1 MIPDVLRFW
10 GASPTANDGLIWVF
24 CIFFIS
30 YLVGSIP
37 FGVLISKLYK
47 LGDIRSTG
55 SGNIGA
61 TNVLRTGSKSAA
73 FLTLIMDTA
82 KGSIVVFLAGEF
94 FGITASHFAAFG
106 VFIGHLFSIFLFFKG
121 GKGVATF
128 IGVLLAYNFQLFLL
142 FTFTWLLCA
151 LLFKYSSLSAIIAL
165 IINLLSTIAFD
176 LNYIYFIIVSFFI
189 LIKHFSNIQR
199 LLTGNE
205 TKIVLKK
212 KIKF

>member
-1 MIPDVLRFW
+1 MNYDL
-10 GASPTANDGLIWVF
+10 LI
-24 CIFFIS
+24 IFFS
-30 YLVGSIP
+30 YLCGSIP
-37 FGVLISKLYK
+37 FGLVISYIFKK
-47 LGDIRSTG
+47 DDPRSIG
-55 SGNIGA
+55 SKNIGA
-61 TNVLRTGSKSAA
+61 TNVLRTAGVM
-73 FLTLIMDTA
+73 LGLITLILDIL
-82 KGSIVVFLAGEF
+82 KGFIAIK
-94 FGITASHFAAFG
+94 ITLMLNSDVIGLSMTF
-106 VFIGHLFSIFLFFKG
+106 VIIGHIFPIWLKFKG

-165 IINLLSTIAFD
+165 ITNLISTVAFD
-176 LNYIYFIIVSFFI
+176 LNYIYFIIVSFLI

>member
-1 MIPDVLRFW
+1 MNYDL
-10 GASPTANDGLIWVF
+10 LI
-24 CIFFIS
+24 IFFS
-30 YLVGSIP
+30 YLCGAIP
-37 FGVLISKLYK
+37 FGLVISYIFKK
-47 LGDIRSTG
+47 DDPRSIG
-55 SGNIGA
+55 SKNIGA
-61 TNVLRTGSKSAA
+61 TNVLRTAGVM
-73 FLTLIMDTA
+73 LGLVTLILDIL
-82 KGSIVVFLAGEF
+82 KGFVAIK
-94 FGITASHFAAFG
+94 ITLMLNSDVIGLSMTF
-106 VFIGHLFSIFLFFKG
+106 VIIGHIFPIWLKFKG

-165 IINLLSTIAFD
+165 ITNLISTIAFD
-176 LNYIYFIIVSFFI
+176 LNYIYFIIVSFLV

>member
-1 MIPDVLRFW
+1 ML
-10 GASPTANDGLIWVF
+10 GLF
-24 CIFFIS
+24 
-30 YLVGSIP
+30 
-37 FGVLISKLYK
+37 
-47 LGDIRSTG
+47 
-55 SGNIGA
+55 
-61 TNVLRTGSKSAA
+61 
-73 FLTLIMDTA
+73 TLILDIL
-82 KGSIVVFLAGEF
+82 KGFIAIKITLMLNSDIVGLSMTFV
-94 FGITASHFAAFG
+94 I
-106 VFIGHLFSIFLFFKG
+106 IGHIFPIWLKFKG

-151 LLFKYSSLSAIIAL
+151 FIFKYSSLSAIIAL
-165 IINLLSTIAFD
+165 ITNLLSTIAFD
-176 LNYIYFIIVSFFI
+176 LNYIYFIIVSFLI

>member
-1 MIPDVLRFW
+1 MNYDL
-10 GASPTANDGLIWVF
+10 LI
-24 CIFFIS
+24 IFFS
-30 YLVGSIP
+30 YLCGSIP
-37 FGVLISKLYK
+37 FGLVISYIFKK
-47 LGDIRSTG
+47 DDPRSIG
-55 SGNIGA
+55 SKNIGA
-61 TNVLRTGSKSAA
+61 TNVLRTAGVMLGL
-73 FLTLIMDTA
+73 FTLILDIL
-82 KGSIVVFLAGEF
+82 KGFIAIR
-94 FGITASHFAAFG
+94 ITLMLNSDLVGLSMTF
-106 VFIGHLFSIFLFFKG
+106 VIIGHIFPIWLKFKG

-142 FTFTWLLCA
+142 FSFTWLLCA

-165 IINLLSTIAFD
+165 ITNLISTIAFD

>member
-1 MIPDVLRFW
+1 MNYDL
-10 GASPTANDGLIWVF
+10 LI
-24 CIFFIS
+24 IFFS
-30 YLVGSIP
+30 YLCGSIP
-37 FGVLISKLYK
+37 FGLVISYIFKK
-47 LGDIRSTG
+47 DDPRSIG
-55 SGNIGA
+55 SKNIGA
-61 TNVLRTGSKSAA
+61 TNVLRTSGVM
-73 FLTLIMDTA
+73 LGLITLILDIL
-82 KGSIVVFLAGEF
+82 KGFIAIK
-94 FGITASHFAAFG
+94 ITLMLNSDVIGLSMTF
-106 VFIGHLFSIFLFFKG
+106 VIIGHIFPIWLKFKG

-142 FTFTWLLCA
+142 FSFTWLLCA

-165 IINLLSTIAFD
+165 ITNLISTIAFD
-176 LNYIYFIIVSFFI
+176 LNYIYFIIVSFLI

>member
-1 MIPDVLRFW
+1 MNYDL
-10 GASPTANDGLIWVF
+10 LI
-24 CIFFIS
+24 IFFS
-30 YLVGSIP
+30 YLCGSIP
-37 FGVLISKLYK
+37 FGLVISYIFKK
-47 LGDIRSTG
+47 DDPRSIG
-55 SGNIGA
+55 SKNIGA
-61 TNVLRTGSKSAA
+61 TNVLRTAGVMLGL
-73 FLTLIMDTA
+73 FTLILDIL
-82 KGSIVVFLAGEF
+82 KGFIAIK
-94 FGITASHFAAFG
+94 ITLMLNSDLVGLSMTF
-106 VFIGHLFSIFLFFKG
+106 VIIGHIFPIWLKFKG

-151 LLFKYSSLSAIIAL
+151 FIFKYSSLSAIIAL
-165 IINLLSTIAFD
+165 ITNLLSTIAFD
-176 LNYIYFIIVSFFI
+176 LNYIYFIIVSFLI

>member
-1 MIPDVLRFW
+1 MNYDL
-10 GASPTANDGLIWVF
+10 LI
-24 CIFFIS
+24 IFFS
-30 YLVGSIP
+30 YLCGSIP
-37 FGVLISKLYK
+37 FGLVISYIFKK
-47 LGDIRSTG
+47 DDPRSIG
-55 SGNIGA
+55 SKNIGA
-61 TNVLRTGSKSAA
+61 TNVLRTAGVMLGL
-73 FLTLIMDTA
+73 FTLILDIL
-82 KGSIVVFLAGEF
+82 KGFIAIK
-94 FGITASHFAAFG
+94 ITLMLNSDVIGLSMTF
-106 VFIGHLFSIFLFFKG
+106 VIIGHIFPIWLKFKG

-165 IINLLSTIAFD
+165 ITNLISTIAFD
-176 LNYIYFIIVSFFI
+176 LNYIYFIIVSFLI

>member
-1 MIPDVLRFW
+1 MNYDL
-10 GASPTANDGLIWVF
+10 LI
-24 CIFFIS
+24 IFFS
-30 YLVGSIP
+30 YLCGSIP
-37 FGVLISKLYK
+37 FGLVISYIFKK
-47 LGDIRSTG
+47 DDPRSIG
-55 SGNIGA
+55 SKNIGA
-61 TNVLRTGSKSAA
+61 TNVLRTAGVM
-73 FLTLIMDTA
+73 LGLITLILDIL
-82 KGSIVVFLAGEF
+82 KGFIAIK
-94 FGITASHFAAFG
+94 ITLMLNSDVIGLSMTF
-106 VFIGHLFSIFLFFKG
+106 VIIGHIFPIWLKFKG

-165 IINLLSTIAFD
+165 ITNLISTIAFD
-176 LNYIYFIIVSFFI
+176 LNYIYFIIVSFLI

-212 KIKF
+212 

>member
-1 MIPDVLRFW
+1 MNYDL
-10 GASPTANDGLIWVF
+10 LI
-24 CIFFIS
+24 IFFS
-30 YLVGSIP
+30 YLCGSIP
-37 FGVLISKLYK
+37 FGLVISYIFKK
-47 LGDIRSTG
+47 DDPRSIG
-55 SGNIGA
+55 SKNIGA
-61 TNVLRTGSKSAA
+61 TNVLRTAGVM
-73 FLTLIMDTA
+73 LGLITLILDIL
-82 KGSIVVFLAGEF
+82 KGFIAIKITLMLNSDVVGLSMTFV
-94 FGITASHFAAFG
+94 I
-106 VFIGHLFSIFLFFKG
+106 IGHIFPIWLKFKG

-165 IINLLSTIAFD
+165 ITNLLSTIAFD
-176 LNYIYFIIVSFFI
+176 LNYIYFIIVSFLI

>member
-73 FLTLIMDTA
+73 FLTLIMDIT

-94 FGITASHFAAFG
+94 FRN
-106 VFIGHLFSIFLFFKG
+106 
-121 GKGVATF
+121 
-128 IGVLLAYNFQLFLL
+128 YC
-142 FTFTWLLCA
+142 FTFCCIWSFYWPP
-151 LLFKYSSLSAIIAL
+151 LFY
-165 IINLLSTIAFD
+165 
-176 LNYIYFIIVSFFI
+176 FFI
-189 LIKHFSNIQR
+189 F
-199 LLTGNE
+199 
-205 TKIVLKK
+205 
-212 KIKF
+212 

>member
-1 MIPDVLRFW
+1 MLNSDMI
-10 GASPTANDGLIWVF
+10 GLSMTFVI
-24 CIFFIS
+24 
-30 YLVGSIP
+30 
-37 FGVLISKLYK
+37 
-47 LGDIRSTG
+47 
-55 SGNIGA
+55 
-61 TNVLRTGSKSAA
+61 
-73 FLTLIMDTA
+73 
-82 KGSIVVFLAGEF
+82 
-94 FGITASHFAAFG
+94 
-106 VFIGHLFSIFLFFKG
+106 IGHIFPIWLKFKG

-165 IINLLSTIAFD
+165 ITNLISTIAFD
-176 LNYIYFIIVSFFI
+176 LNYIYFIIVSFLI

-212 KIKF
+212 

>member
-1 MIPDVLRFW
+1 MNYDL
-10 GASPTANDGLIWVF
+10 LI
-24 CIFFIS
+24 IFFSYLCGSIAFGLVIS
-30 YLVGSIP
+30 YIFKKDDPRSIGS
-37 FGVLISKLYK
+37 K
-47 LGDIRSTG
+47 
-55 SGNIGA
+55 NIGA
-61 TNVLRTGSKSAA
+61 TNVLRTAGVMLGL
-73 FLTLIMDTA
+73 FTLILDIL
-82 KGSIVVFLAGEF
+82 KGFIAIKITLMLNSDVVGLSMTFV
-94 FGITASHFAAFG
+94 I
-106 VFIGHLFSIFLFFKG
+106 IGHIFPIWLKFKG

-165 IINLLSTIAFD
+165 ITNLISTIAFD
-176 LNYIYFIIVSFFI
+176 LNYIYFIIVSFLI

>member
-1 MIPDVLRFW
+1 MNYDL
-10 GASPTANDGLIWVF
+10 LI
-24 CIFFIS
+24 IFFS
-30 YLVGSIP
+30 YLCGSIP
-37 FGVLISKLYK
+37 FGLVISYIFKK
-47 LGDIRSTG
+47 DDPRSIG
-55 SGNIGA
+55 SKNIGA
-61 TNVLRTGSKSAA
+61 TNVLRTAGVVLGL
-73 FLTLIMDTA
+73 FTLILDIL
-82 KGSIVVFLAGEF
+82 KGFIAIKITLMLNSDVVGLSMTFV
-94 FGITASHFAAFG
+94 I
-106 VFIGHLFSIFLFFKG
+106 IGHIFPIWLKFKG

-165 IINLLSTIAFD
+165 ITNLISTIAFD
-176 LNYIYFIIVSFFI
+176 LNYIYFIIVSFLI

>member
-1 MIPDVLRFW
+1 MNYDL
-10 GASPTANDGLIWVF
+10 LI
-24 CIFFIS
+24 IFFS
-30 YLVGSIP
+30 YLCGSIP
-37 FGVLISKLYK
+37 FGLVISYIFKK
-47 LGDIRSTG
+47 DDPRSIG
-55 SGNIGA
+55 SKNIGA
-61 TNVLRTGSKSAA
+61 TNVLRTAGVMLGL
-73 FLTLIMDTA
+73 FTLILDIL
-82 KGSIVVFLAGEF
+82 KGFIAIK
-94 FGITASHFAAFG
+94 ITLMLNSDMIGLSMTF
-106 VFIGHLFSIFLFFKG
+106 VIIGHIFPIWLKFKG

-165 IINLLSTIAFD
+165 ITNLISTIAFD
-176 LNYIYFIIVSFFI
+176 LNYIYFIIVSFLI

>member
-1 MIPDVLRFW
+1 MNYDL
-10 GASPTANDGLIWVF
+10 LI
-24 CIFFIS
+24 IFFS
-30 YLVGSIP
+30 YLCGSIP
-37 FGVLISKLYK
+37 FGLVISYIFKK
-47 LGDIRSTG
+47 DDPRSIG
-55 SGNIGA
+55 SKNIGA
-61 TNVLRTGSKSAA
+61 TNVLRTAGVM
-73 FLTLIMDTA
+73 LGLITLILDIL
-82 KGSIVVFLAGEF
+82 KGFIAIK
-94 FGITASHFAAFG
+94 ITLMLNSDVIGLSMTF
-106 VFIGHLFSIFLFFKG
+106 VIIGHIFPIWLKFKG

-165 IINLLSTIAFD
+165 ITNLLSTIAFD
-176 LNYIYFIIVSFFI
+176 LNYIYFIIVSFLI

>member
-1 MIPDVLRFW
+1 MNYDL
-10 GASPTANDGLIWVF
+10 LI
-24 CIFFIS
+24 IFFS
-30 YLVGSIP
+30 YLCGSIP
-37 FGVLISKLYK
+37 FGLVISYIFKK
-47 LGDIRSTG
+47 DDPRSIG
-55 SGNIGA
+55 SKNIGA
-61 TNVLRTGSKSAA
+61 TNVLRTAGVMLGL
-73 FLTLIMDTA
+73 FTLILDIL
-82 KGSIVVFLAGEF
+82 KGFIAIR
-94 FGITASHFAAFG
+94 ITLMLNSDLVGLSMTF
-106 VFIGHLFSIFLFFKG
+106 VIIGHIFPIWLKFKG

-165 IINLLSTIAFD
+165 ITNLLSTIAFD
-176 LNYIYFIIVSFFI
+176 LNYIYFIIVSFLI

-212 KIKF
+212 KN

>member
-1 MIPDVLRFW
+1 MNYDL
-10 GASPTANDGLIWVF
+10 LI
-24 CIFFIS
+24 IFFS
-30 YLVGSIP
+30 YLCGSIP
-37 FGVLISKLYK
+37 FGLVISYIFKK
-47 LGDIRSTG
+47 DDPRSIG
-55 SGNIGA
+55 SKNIGA
-61 TNVLRTGSKSAA
+61 TNVLRTAGVMLGL
-73 FLTLIMDTA
+73 FTLILDIL
-82 KGSIVVFLAGEF
+82 KGFIAIK
-94 FGITASHFAAFG
+94 ITLMLNSDLIGLSMTF
-106 VFIGHLFSIFLFFKG
+106 VIIGHIFPLWLKFKG

-165 IINLLSTIAFD
+165 ITNLISTIAFD
-176 LNYIYFIIVSFFI
+176 LNYIYFIIVSFLI

-212 KIKF
+212 